1 MRSKVEPNY
10 ANLDPEER
18 NNKFMAF
25 VSVALGVLSLCAG
38 LIPIAGIVVSL
49 LGLLSGFFGARSA
62 NRKVALVGIAVC
74 SLGLLLSLVYAMLLL
89 FKRIQTLPT

>member
-49 LGLLSGFFGARSA
+49 LGLLCAFFGARSA

-89 FKRIQTLPT
+89 FKRLQTLPT